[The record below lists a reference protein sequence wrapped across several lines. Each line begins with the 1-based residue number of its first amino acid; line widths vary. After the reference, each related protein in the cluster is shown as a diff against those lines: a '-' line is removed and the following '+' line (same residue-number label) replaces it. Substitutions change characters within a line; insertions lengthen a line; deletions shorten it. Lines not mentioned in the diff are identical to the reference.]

1 MVDFRRILTVGFE
14 ISQKNGSFE
23 WRGVRRGVRDYL
35 VAERC
40 TTRHD
45 GNSDLGS
52 HKSFWTPLFPGKF
65 LESKN
70 AADPLISEPS
80 DSKEVAL
87 SIIAGP
93 VPEGRIG
100 TRAE

>member
-1 MVDFRRILTVGFE
+1 MVSCRRIPTVGFE

-23 WRGVRRGVRDYL
+23 WRGVRDYL

-70 AADPLISEPS
+70 AADPLISEPMN
-80 DSKEVAL
+80 DTFSKRL
-87 SIIAGP
+87 
-93 VPEGRIG
+93 
-100 TRAE
+100 